1 MGKNGVPRL
10 IDPAPYIKAAVDPKT
25 GGRLLPPSMTLGV
38 SSPIKEAFRLAL
50 RVRDEQDAVMRYSWY
65 NLPDGIDGELIERM
79 LYYRGQLAFAYIKEV
94 GRFMMLPYTLCGGK
108 DNASALDEYARYDTI
123 KLVSFSGTDNVK
135 DRPAEDAK
143 RKSLCTILSALEFNV
158 RYEVMPYA
166 LEMKDI
172 EESAVILKDY
182 TSQLSEVNIP
192 RREIQDPILDVEAA
206 CFAYSNTAMINST
219 GVNGMRVPNEDEKQ
233 NVVAMNHSMERAALN
248 GEKAI
253 PIVGPIEFQ
262 ELTGGKV
269 GTADEFMVMAQ
280 AIDNF
285 RLSLYGLENGGLY
298 QKKTYVNDSQ
308 TQMNGS
314 NPSGVYHNGLMIRQK
329 FCDIVNSIWGL
340 GIACEASEFDSGVD
354 LNGDGTLDDRR
365 DQSGSMAGEQPA
377 GVYDE

>member
-1 MGKNGVPRL
+1 MGKKGIPIM
-10 IDPAPYIKAAVDPKT
+10 IDPAPYVKAAVDPKT
-25 GGRLLPPSMTLGV
+25 GGRLLPPSTTLGET
-38 SSPIKEAFRLAL
+38 SPIKEAFRLAL
-50 RVRDEQDAVMRYSWY
+50 RIRDEQDAVMRYTWY

-79 LYYRGQLAFAYIKEV
+79 LYYRGQLAFAYVKEV
-94 GRFMMLPYTLCGGK
+94 GRFMMLPYTLSGGK

-135 DRPAEDAK
+135 ERPNEDAK
-143 RKSLCTILSALEFNV
+143 RRSLCTILSSLQFNV
-158 RYEVMPYA
+158 RYEVIPYA
-166 LEMKDI
+166 LEIKDI

-192 RREIQDPILDVEAA
+192 RREIQDPILDAEAA

-219 GVNGMRVPNEDEKQ
+219 GVVGMRVSTEDEKSD
-233 NVVAMNHSMERAALN
+233 VSEMNKSMERAALT
-248 GEKAI
+248 GQKAI
-253 PIVGPIEFQ
+253 PIVSPIEFQ
-262 ELTGGKV
+262 ELTSGKV

-308 TQMNGS
+308 TQMNDS

-354 LNGDGTLDDRR
+354 LNGDGTTDDRR
-365 DQSGSMAGEQPA
+365 DQSGTMEGEQPA
-377 GVYDE
+377 GGMA